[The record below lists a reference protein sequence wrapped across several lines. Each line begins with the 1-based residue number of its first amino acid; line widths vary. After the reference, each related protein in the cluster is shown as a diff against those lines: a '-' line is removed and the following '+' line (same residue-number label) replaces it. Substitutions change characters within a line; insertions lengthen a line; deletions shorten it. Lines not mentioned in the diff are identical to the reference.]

1 MKVNLRIQKNCYPK
15 TYYQFTLIEL
25 QFINTL
31 QVWGINAT
39 FCNIFLQILHEKS
52 NKPQNAPQRSTNKNS
67 SDMKKKIY
75 DIVFAAQHEGL
86 TTKEAT
92 DQLLVLFGAVGRSE
106 QLEAFRE
113 WYDSL
118 SQDELAWYEG
128 RYEEVFLSL

>member
-52 NKPQNAPQRSTNKNS
+52 NKPQ
-67 SDMKKKIY
+67 
-75 DIVFAAQHEGL
+75 
-86 TTKEAT
+86 T
-92 DQLLVLFGAVGRSE
+92 DQRNIHNVVVRFLKVILFILACFLIVPMGLLYGIRWIITGKPFPKIPL
-106 QLEAFRE
+106 QILIE
-113 WYDSL
+113 W
-118 SQDELAWYEG
+118 QCTTT
-128 RYEEVFLSL
+128 FHK

>member
-52 NKPQNAPQRSTNKNS
+52 NKP
-67 SDMKKKIY
+67 
-75 DIVFAAQHEGL
+75 
-86 TTKEAT
+86 
-92 DQLLVLFGAVGRSE
+92 
-106 QLEAFRE
+106 
-113 WYDSL
+113 
-118 SQDELAWYEG
+118 
-128 RYEEVFLSL
+128 